1 MPINNL
7 NKNIVFIKIGDDKKI
22 NRKVKRKT
30 KPKARQ
36 QKPLIISSG
45 GSIPYAPPQIQN
57 LHYNKKSD
65 DYFKDS
71 LAAREKH
78 DAILN
83 AALKRHNA
91 LLNNVNTKTEY
102 SNPLSEQNVNNHNKE
117 TLIMIICMI
126 FTIVINQ
133 ILMMTIFHMYHL
145 LHIILKTFQKM
156 ITMK

>member
-1 MPINNL
+1 MTKNVNKNS
-7 NKNIVFIKIGDDKKI
+7 NKNIINIKIGDTKKKK
-22 NRKVKRKT
+22 RKVKSKKVT
-30 KPKARQ
+30 H
-36 QKPLIISSG
+36 IITSNYVSG

-102 SNPLSEQNVNNHNKE
+102 IIHYLNK
-117 TLIMIICMI
+117 I
-126 FTIVINQ
+126 
-133 ILMMTIFHMYHL
+133 
-145 LHIILKTFQKM
+145 
-156 ITMK
+156 